1 MTAPLQ
7 SHPPI
12 EVAIGQLPANEQS
25 HAQVSMR
32 VLAAHLPVPCLVV
45 AKEVADI
52 TLAPA
57 TDAGFVS
64 LRSAHDEVRIER
76 PMRLV
81 PLSEALTGLI
91 EGMLAANDRA
101 PVSPVAASPSAAVDA
116 SPVVA
121 AAAAPQADSLFD
133 LLMGRKLAG
142 PVEITLKSGR
152 SLLVDGR
159 YAVAHLSA
167 PATEMLPLLQDDAI
181 ESVTRVDAA
190 DFAQRTAKG
199 NPLHPVSV
207 EQVCWALPAGAES
220 AATLA
225 RWHED
230 ENARVRLDT
239 WPNLSAQHDN
249 LLWLGLLAKLSRRSE
264 TIGQLRHLA
273 VAAGIPAA
281 RARHGLSLMLA
292 YRHAHVTAA
301 VEQARPV
308 VVPMPVRREAAPTG
322 LLGRLRSRLRAL
334 AA

>member
-12 EVAIGQLPANEQS
+12 EVAIGQLPSNEQS

-57 TDAGFVS
+57 ADAGFVS
-64 LRSAHDEVRIER
+64 LRSAHDEIRIER

-81 PLSEALTGLI
+81 PLSEALSGLI
-91 EGMLAANDRA
+91 EGMLAASGRA
-101 PVSPVAASPSAAVDA
+101 PVSPVDASPTAAVDA
-116 SPVVA
+116 SPA
-121 AAAAPQADSLFD
+121 TAAPQAESLLD

-142 PVEITLKSGR
+142 PVEISLESGR

-167 PATEMLPLLQDDAI
+167 PASEMLPLLQDDAI
-181 ESVTRVDAA
+181 ARVTRVDAA

-207 EQVCWALPAGAES
+207 EQLCWALPAGGES

-230 ENARVRLDT
+230 ENARVSLDT
-239 WPNLSAQHDN
+239 WPNLSAQHDG
-249 LLWLGLLAKLSRRSE
+249 LAWLGVLARLARRSD
-264 TIGQLRHLA
+264 TLGQLRHAA
-273 VAAGIPAA
+273 VAAGIPAP
-281 RARHGLSLMLA
+281 RARHGLSLLLA
-292 YRHAHVTAA
+292 YRHARIIASA
-301 VEQARPV
+301 EPARPV
-308 VVPMPVRREAAPTG
+308 VVQMPVRREAAPTG